1 MAAAIVPVGI
11 GQRVV
16 EIQRKRATS
25 GTVVAV
31 AANMRACRTLN
42 PIKNMR
48 GECSPLFAY
57 ANSPYYASGFKERP
71 QPMSQPETDSAA

>member
-16 EIQRKRATS
+16 DIQRKRATS

-42 PIKNMR
+42 P
-48 GECSPLFAY
+48 
-57 ANSPYYASGFKERP
+57 
-71 QPMSQPETDSAA
+71 

>member
-1 MAAAIVPVGI
+1 MVRRVEDILLLLHNRSSMAAAIVPVGI

-16 EIQRKRATS
+16 DIQRKRATS

-42 PIKNMR
+42 P
-48 GECSPLFAY
+48 
-57 ANSPYYASGFKERP
+57 
-71 QPMSQPETDSAA
+71 